1 MAPVKLKCTT
11 GDSCNYETQQLEF
24 EQANILLESH
34 LKHSHPVQVGGNDGR
49 KLPQFPRPELKLDSS
64 AEEWSEFIVTWNQF
78 KEEYNLEGPSLI
90 RYVSF
95 LHVARKTFVIVYQE
109 LRAAVTLLK
118 PRLSC

>member
-49 KLPQFPRPELKLDSS
+49 KGNNTQ
-64 AEEWSEFIVTWNQF
+64 
-78 KEEYNLEGPSLI
+78 
-90 RYVSF
+90 
-95 LHVARKTFVIVYQE
+95 
-109 LRAAVTLLK
+109 
-118 PRLSC
+118 